1 MIDKNEP
8 EKVDL
13 HSMSM
18 TDEQKL
24 KLKQLFPHVF
34 NEDQIDFEKLRLT
47 LGDEVDTG
55 LERYGMT
62 WPGKAECMG
71 IIRQPSI
78 ATLKPCKE
86 ESVNFDDTEN
96 LFIEGDNLEVLK
108 LLQKSYYGKVKMIY
122 IDPPYNTGN
131 EFIYPD
137 KYSET
142 LDTYLAYTG
151 QVDDKGIK
159 FSTNTDTD
167 GRYHSKWLNMMY
179 PRLFLARNLLR
190 DDGIIFISI
199 DDHEV
204 SNLLNLSVELF
215 GEENFVAQFPWRK
228 RTAKSDVPFGVSQD
242 YEWLLCF
249 AKSSS
254 FVAGIEG
261 VKRKYYESPDL
272 PNRPWRIHDMT
283 TQRTALER
291 PNSNFTMINPKTGD
305 KYPVNPN
312 AVWRVTSDTFQ
323 QFIMKNRVVF
333 PGDYEFLKISKPV
346 LRYFKDDDEAKA
358 GEMFGFTPVS
368 TNLPKEVGMT
378 QDGTKDIAKLFE
390 AKIFGF
396 PKPVDLLKYLIK
408 FTTSIDK
415 SATILDFFSG
425 SSTTAHAVLDLN
437 KEDGGNRKFIMAQ
450 LPEKCDEKSDAYKAG
465 YKNIADI
472 GKERIRRVIKK
483 IEDEEKQDS
492 SQTTLTDGSTE
503 KHKLDLGFKVFKLDK
518 SNFNIWDG
526 AIEDDAT
533 GEDITKQLKLIIENI
548 NPNSSEEDILYEL
561 LLKSGFQLTT
571 GVTEIELAG
580 KKVYSIENEAL
591 LICLDRE
598 LNNEVIT
605 EMAKK
610 EPARVI
616 CLDEGFSGN
625 DQLKTNAVQIMKSF
639 NVEDFRT
646 V

>member
-1 MIDKNEP
+1 MTYQNEP

-13 HSMSM
+13 HSMNV
-18 TDEQKL
+18 TEEQKL
-24 KLKQLFPHVF
+24 ELKQLFPHVF
-34 NEDQIDFEKLRLT
+34 NENRIDFEKLRQT

-55 LERYGMT
+55 LERYGMI

-71 IIRQPSI
+71 IIQQPSI

-190 DDGIIFISI
+190 DDGVIFISI
-199 DDHEV
+199 DDNEV
-204 SNLLNLSVELF
+204 DNLKKMCNEIF
-215 GEENFVAQFPWRK
+215 GEESFLSCIIWKKRSSPDARTVVGCIHDYILCYMKESSNSQNAVSKMPLTDERKNSYKNPDNDSRGPWASVDMTGMTGRAPKTQYYEIQLPSGKVIKPPQGRAWGLAHTTFLQMKADNRIWFGKDGNNVPRMK
-228 RTAKSDVPFGVSQD
+228 RFLSESKGQVVSSFWDMSDVG
-242 YEWLLCF
+242 
-249 AKSSS
+249 
-254 FVAGIEG
+254 
-261 VKRKYYESPDL
+261 
-272 PNRPWRIHDMT
+272 
-283 TQRTALER
+283 
-291 PNSNFTMINPKTGD
+291 SN
-305 KYPVNPN
+305 
-312 AVWRVTSDTFQ
+312 
-323 QFIMKNRVVF
+323 
-333 PGDYEFLKISKPV
+333 
-346 LRYFKDDDEAKA
+346 DEAKK
-358 GEMFGFTPVS
+358 S
-368 TNLPKEVGMT
+368 L
-378 QDGTKDIAKLFE
+378 KDILINPD
-390 AKIFGF
+390 IFDT
-396 PKPVDLLKYLIK
+396 PKPTRLIK
-408 FTTSIDK
+408 RMLEISTSEQSSDI
-415 SATILDFFSG
+415 ILDFFAG
-425 SSTTAHAVLDLN
+425 SSTTAHAVIDLHI
-437 KEDGGNRKFIMAQ
+437 EDGGNRKYIMVQ
-450 LPEKCDEKSDAYKAG
+450 LPEKCDKDSEAYKAG
-465 YKNIADI
+465 YKNIAEI

-483 IEDEEKQDS
+483 IEDEQKQNLA
-492 SQTTLTDGSTE
+492 QTTLTDESPK

-526 AIEDDAT
+526 AIEDDTT
-533 GEDITKQLKLIIENI
+533 GEQITKQLKLIIENI
-548 NPNSSEEDILYEL
+548 DPNSSEEDILYEL

-571 GVTEIELAG
+571 GVTEIELASER
-580 KKVYSIENEAL
+580 VYSIENDAL

-639 NVEDFRT
+639 DVEDFRT

>member
-8 EKVDL
+8 EKIDL
-13 HSMSM
+13 HSMNM

-122 IDPPYNTGN
+122 IDPPYNTGK

-190 DDGIIFISI
+190 DDGVIFISI
-199 DDHEV
+199 DDNEV
-204 SNLLNLSVELF
+204 KNLRELCDEIF
-215 GEENFVAQFPWRK
+215 GEDNFVANVVWQRAFSPK
-228 RTAKSDVPFGVSQD
+228 NDSKYLSENHDHILIYAKNILLFDVGLLDRTEEANERYSNPDNDPRGNWVSGDLTVKTYSEKYD
-242 YEWLLCF
+242 YPITAPSGRVINPTHGSC
-249 AKSSS
+249 
-254 FVAGIEG
+254 
-261 VKRKYYESPDL
+261 
-272 PNRPWRIHDMT
+272 WRISKEKLEELKEDNRIWFGSDGNNVPRLKRFLSEVQDGMVPT
-283 TQRTALER
+283 TLWLH
-291 PNSNFTMINPKTGD
+291 S
-305 KYPVNPN
+305 
-312 AVWRVTSDTFQ
+312 
-323 QFIMKNRVVF
+323 
-333 PGDYEFLKISKPV
+333 
-346 LRYFKDDDEAKA
+346 
-358 GEMFGFTPVS
+358 
-368 TNLPKEVGMT
+368 EVGHN
-378 QDGTKDIAKLFE
+378 QEGRQELKKLFDD
-390 AKIFGF
+390 KGF
-396 PKPVDLLKYLIK
+396 FDGPKPVRLINRVLKVANVNNTDI
-408 FTTSIDK
+408 
-415 SATILDFFSG
+415 ILDFFSG

-437 KEDGGNRKFIMAQ
+437 KQDNCNRKFIMVQ
-450 LPEKCDEKSDAYKAG
+450 LPEPCDENSEAYKAG
-465 YKNIADI
+465 YKNIAEI
-472 GKERIRRVIKK
+472 GKERIRRVIKQ
-483 IEDEEKQDS
+483 IEAEQKQNPA
-492 SQTTLTDGSTE
+492 QTTSKDESTE
-503 KHKLDLGFKVFKLDK
+503 KHELDLGFKVFKLDK

-526 AIEDDAT
+526 AIEDDT
-533 GEDITKQLKLIIENI
+533 TVEDITKQLKLIIENI
-548 NPNSSEEDILYEL
+548 DPYSSEDDILYEL

-571 GVTEIELAG
+571 SVNEIELAG
-580 KKVYSIENEAL
+580 KKVYSIENDAL

-598 LNNEVIT
+598 LNKEVIT

>member
-13 HSMSM
+13 HSMSV

-34 NEDQIDFEKLRLT
+34 NENQIDFEKLRQT

-122 IDPPYNTGN
+122 IDPPYNTGK

-142 LDTYLAYTG
+142 LYTYLAYTG

-190 DDGIIFISI
+190 DDGVIFISI
-199 DDHEV
+199 DDNEV
-204 SNLLNLSVELF
+204 DNLKKMCNEIF
-215 GEENFVAQFPWRK
+215 GEENFVGQIIWEK
-228 RTAKSDVPFGVSQD
+228 RITRENRRYVSVRHDYILTYVKSSDVMAEVIG
-242 YEWLLCF
+242 LL
-249 AKSSS
+249 
-254 FVAGIEG
+254 
-261 VKRKYYESPDL
+261 P
-272 PNRPWRIHDMT
+272 M
-283 TQRTALER
+283 
-291 PNSNFTMINPKTGD
+291 
-305 KYPVNPN
+305 
-312 AVWRVTSDTFQ
+312 
-323 QFIMKNRVVF
+323 
-333 PGDYEFLKISKPV
+333 
-346 LRYFKDDDEAKA
+346 DEAAKERYKNPDNDPRGVWTSVPAIAQA
-358 GEMFGFTPVS
+358 GHGTKSQFYKLITPSGREIDPPSGSCWRYTKMKMNCEIAENRMWFG
-368 TNLPKEVGMT
+368 
-378 QDGTKDIAKLFE
+378 QDGNGVPRIKKFLNEGRQGLTPETIWWAKDVGTNDSAKRELVSLFDN
-390 AKIFGF
+390 ISVFDT
-396 PKPVDLLKYLIK
+396 PKPVSLISRMLEVAQAK
-408 FTTSIDK
+408 DGV
-415 SATILDFFSG
+415 ILDFFSG
-425 SSTTAHAVLDLN
+425 SCPLPDAVI
-437 KEDGGNRKFIMAQ
+437 KKCHSEQWKSQFIAIQ
-450 LPEKCDEKSDAYKAG
+450 LPEPCAEDSEAYKAG

-472 GKERIRRVIKK
+472 GKERIRRVIKQ
-483 IEDEEKQDS
+483 IEDEQKQDS
-492 SQTTLTDGSTE
+492 AQTTLTDESTE

-518 SNFNIWDG
+518 SNFNIWEG

-548 NPNSSEEDILYEL
+548 DPNSSEEDILYEF

-580 KKVYSIENEAL
+580 KKVYSIENDGL